1 MTSMIELAQQAG
13 IFLLSADV
21 PAAQPEPSLVDQV
34 AQLLIGAVPTVL
46 LFIVLVLCYQYL
58 VQKPLTRTLDERRAR
73 TEGAIEDAHRAIA
86 QAEARAAEY
95 ANKLRQARAEIF
107 KIREQRIKQ
116 WNAERDA
123 ALDETRKAAGLQVSQ
138 AKTQLE
144 AEAGNARQAIQA
156 SAAELGNLVVR
167 AVLPQAAGGIR

>member
-13 IFLLSADV
+13 IFLLAAAV
-21 PAAQPEPSLVDQV
+21 PAPQPEPSLVDQV
-34 AQLLIGAVPTVL
+34 AQLLIGAVPTVF

-58 VQKPLTRTLDERRAR
+58 VQKPLTRTLGERRAR

-86 QAEARAAEY
+86 QAETRAAEY

-123 ALDETRKAAGLQVSQ
+123 ALDQARKAAGLQVNQ
-138 AKTQLE
+138 AKAQLE

-156 SAAELGNLVVR
+156 SAADLANLVVR
-167 AVLPQAAGGIR
+167 AVLPQVAGGTR